1 VIGPAPA
8 DRGETAGWGRGKLLA
23 VLAAGGLVVVLLVAG
38 VVMTVWS
45 TVNGQPAAEG
55 PTPPGG
61 TAGRATAA
69 GPAGD
74 ARDALAAAPLP
85 TAERQD
91 AFPGPISVRDPGVLV
106 LPRPSGVGPAG
117 VPTGFPHTVAGALA
131 QLAAIDVTAMSSGS
145 VDGVRTVIEEWAAPG
160 GPTTESWTGV
170 AGMVSLLSGLGLS
183 SAGSP
188 QLAVVVRP
196 VMGLVKGVVGEDFA
210 VVCVDLEFTVTL
222 HQTARAAIA
231 DCQRMAWDG
240 DRWWIGAGAEPA
252 PAPSVWPGTDA
263 AIDAGYLEL
272 RYA

>member
-1 VIGPAPA
+1 MIGPAPT
-8 DRGETAGWGRGKLLA
+8 DRGATPVWGRGKLLA
-23 VLAAGGLVVVLLVAG
+23 VLAAGGLAVVLLVAG

-45 TVNGQPAAEG
+45 TVTGQTAAERPAAGGG
-55 PTPPGG
+55 PDGQ
-61 TAGRATAA
+61 ATAA
-69 GPAGD
+69 PSAGD

-85 TAERQD
+85 TAARQD
-91 AFPGPISVRDPGVLV
+91 AFPGPISVRDPGVLA
-106 LPRPSGVGPAG
+106 LPRPTVVGPAG

-145 VDGVRTVIEEWAAPG
+145 VDGVRAVIEEWAAPG

-170 AGMVSLLSGLGLS
+170 AGMASLLSSLGLS

-188 QLAVVVRP
+188 QLTVVVRP
-196 VMGLVKGVVGEDFA
+196 VMGMVKGVVGEDFA

-231 DCQRMAWDG
+231 DCQRMAWNG
-240 DRWWIGAGAEPA
+240 DRWWIGPGAEPA